1 MTAGF
6 AVAISLPLGKLAV
19 RSEPDMSVIEGRNPR
34 PFPGCSLAELRGFK
48 SFATDVDG
56 YFSDRFGFRASLL
69 KLCAF
74 IQVRCLH
81 TSLSSEVVIGKDGWL
96 FYKTPQSFGSD
107 SLSSDSLETWRRA
120 LERRQQW
127 LAQRGIKYLFVVV
140 PDKDGMYPEFLP
152 DKMRPAGGRSP
163 VDQLREHMASR
174 SDVPILA
181 LRDVLLETKHS
192 SAERLYFRQDS
203 HWNSLG
209 AFVGCQKM
217 IDRLGQWFPDLKPL
231 ERSEFRVVPRYTR
244 GDLAR
249 MMNAPDFSAGDEATL
264 EPADPANFSKE
275 TFSLPGVQQPRE
287 RTPFTVKTAH
297 SPTALR
303 AVLWR
308 DSFGAALVPFLPQH
322 FSSTTFISI
331 EDNSVQLEKAIADAI
346 LRAQPDVVIEERA
359 ERRLLVPPDDT
370 VIFGEPNK

>member
-56 YFSDRFGFRASLL
+56 YFSDRFGFRTSLL

-74 IQVRCLH
+74 IQIRCLN

-107 SLSSDSLETWRRA
+107 SLNNDTLEKWRQA
-120 LERRQQW
+120 LERRQAW
-127 LAQRGIKYLFVVV
+127 LGQRGIKYLFVVV
-140 PDKDGMYPEFLP
+140 PDKDGIYPEFLP
-152 DKMRPAGGRSP
+152 DKLHRAGGLSP
-163 VDQLREHMASR
+163 VEQLVGHMASR

-181 LRDVLLETKHS
+181 LRDVILEAKHS

-209 AFVGCQKM
+209 AFVGSQKM
-217 IDRLGQWFPDLKPL
+217 IERLGQWFPDLKPL
-231 ERSEFRVVPRYTR
+231 DRSEFRVVSRYTR

-249 MMNAPDFSAGDEATL
+249 MMNAPDFSASDEPTL
-264 EPADPANFSKE
+264 EPADSASTSIE
-275 TFSLPGVQQPRE
+275 TFTLPGVQQPRE
-287 RTPFTVKTAH
+287 RMPFTVKTAR

-308 DSFGAALVPFLPQH
+308 DSFGAGLVPFLPQH
-322 FSSTTFISI
+322 FSSTTFVSI
-331 EDNSVQLEKAIADAI
+331 EDNSVQFEKAVADVI
-346 LRAQPDVVIEERA
+346 VRAQPDVVIEERA

>member
-1 MTAGF
+1 MTVGF
-6 AVAISLPLGKLAV
+6 ATAISLPLGKLAV

-48 SFATDVDG
+48 SFAADVDG
-56 YFSDRFGFRASLL
+56 YFSDRFGFRSSLL

-74 IQVRCLH
+74 IQVRCLN

-96 FYKTPQSFGSD
+96 FYKTPHSFGAD
-107 SLSSDSLETWRRA
+107 SLSNDTLEKWRHA

-152 DKMRPAGGRSP
+152 DKMHHAAGHSP
-163 VDQLREHMASR
+163 VDQLREHMAAR

-192 SAERLYFRQDS
+192 SPERLYFRQDS

-217 IDRLGQWFPDLKPL
+217 VERLGQWFPELKPL
-231 ERSEFRVVPRYTR
+231 DRSRFRVVSRYTR

-264 EPADPANFSKE
+264 EPVDPANTFVE
-275 TFSLPGVQQPRE
+275 TFTLPGVLQPRE
-287 RTPFTVKTAH
+287 RTPFTVKTVH

-308 DSFGAALVPFLPQH
+308 DSFGAGLVPFLPQR

-331 EDNSVQLEKAIADAI
+331 EDNSVQFEKAVADAI